1 MGFQNGMVIM
11 VWRSLAG
18 SLSYPDG
25 YSYGLKEKRFGTPF
39 KIDVADF
46 VPKIFKELDR
56 KGPRVSTPIGMK
68 WKSVRCR
75 YLWIFRS
82 LAFSAVGHT
91 MSTTVKSQAKGF
103 PSLVG

>member
-39 KIDVADF
+39 TIDVADF
-46 VPKIFKELDR
+46 VPKIFKGTSMYYLSRFLGFFD
-56 KGPRVSTPIGMK
+56 PPTPP
-68 WKSVRCR
+68 C
-75 YLWIFRS
+75 
-82 LAFSAVGHT
+82 HQT
-91 MSTTVKSQAKGF
+91 
-103 PSLVG
+103 